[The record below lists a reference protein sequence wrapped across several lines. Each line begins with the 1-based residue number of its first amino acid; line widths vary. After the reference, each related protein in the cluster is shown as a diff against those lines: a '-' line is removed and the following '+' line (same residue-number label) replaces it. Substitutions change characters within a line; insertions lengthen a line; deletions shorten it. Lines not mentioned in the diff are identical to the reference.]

1 MATDIK
7 MNIDSKVDHE
17 EHFGD
22 ETQSKEE
29 QEYPSIL
36 QEFSKEDEKK
46 ILRRIDWRLLPITG
60 AIYCVS
66 LVDRTNLGNAA
77 IAGMTRDLQL
87 NLGMRYSIVSL
98 LFFPTAIIFE
108 IPVTIFI
115 RFIGPRVFFTVI
127 CMTWALTMIGFGFV
141 NHWHQLAGVRL
152 VLGAL
157 EAGFLP
163 GCLYFLSTWYKRHEL
178 HQRYAIWFLTASCCG
193 SFGNILAYGLMQMDG
208 RHGLAGWRW
217 IFIMEG
223 VLTGV
228 VAIAG
233 GILLVGF
240 PKVGKRAW
248 GFLNDREIEWVIAR
262 INADRADAE
271 ETKPFHFPSFM
282 AHGLELKIWG
292 FAMIFFML
300 SVVGFSFAFFLPLI
314 LRGGMGFSMA
324 ASQCLITPPYIA
336 AAILMYTEGRLGDRY
351 KVRAPI
357 LITNAILA
365 LIGLP
370 IMAFGPNSGAKYT
383 GVFFVVM
390 GTLAN
395 IPTAMVYQANN
406 IRGHWKRVFCSI
418 TFVGLGSAGGIAGSL
433 VFRSQDAPHYRPGI
447 YACIA
452 CEAFVILITMA
463 MTIKFRRDNAKQAA
477 GTKIIENDKNF
488 RYTI

>member
-1 MATDIK
+1 MATETK

-66 LVDRTNLGNAA
+66 LVDRSNLGNAA

-87 NLGMRYSIVSL
+87 NLGMR
-98 LFFPTAIIFE
+98 
-108 IPVTIFI
+108 
-115 RFIGPRVFFTVI
+115 
-127 CMTWALTMIGFGFV
+127 
-141 NHWHQLAGVRL
+141 
-152 VLGAL
+152 
-157 EAGFLP
+157 
-163 GCLYFLSTWYKRHEL
+163 TWYKRHEL

-208 RHGLAGWRW
+208 WHGLAGWRW

-223 VLTGV
+223 VLTGA

-233 GILLVGF
+233 ALLLVGF

-357 LITNAILA
+357 LISNAILA

-395 IPTAMVYQANN
+395 IPAAMVYQANN

-418 TFVGLGSAGGIAGSL
+418 TFVGLGSTGGIAGSL

-452 CEAFVILITMA
+452 CEALVILITMA